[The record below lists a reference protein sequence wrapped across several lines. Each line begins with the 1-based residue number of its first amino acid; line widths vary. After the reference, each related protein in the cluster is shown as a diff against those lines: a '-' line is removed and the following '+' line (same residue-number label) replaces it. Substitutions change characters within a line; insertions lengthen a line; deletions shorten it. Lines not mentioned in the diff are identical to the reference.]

1 MWYQLRICE
10 FKHWNIQMSKT
21 HILLSVNF
29 SYPPTILPSSYVS
42 IPIGPPVASRAL
54 DKSITNF
61 ANIFSMFSS
70 IYTNWSIYFATEKAN
85 CVTCTSMNEWI
96 FVRMI
101 PTYIRNSKNYQSWS
115 DGQKLQN
122 SRSKNVRIVK
132 LIDDDLLLF
141 RKTLEF
147 RMFFYQLWRKKWLSN
162 CRQCEECVR
171 RNLFIRKA

>member
-10 FKHWNIQMSKT
+10 FKHWNIQMSET

-54 DKSITNF
+54 DKRITNF

-115 DGQKLQN
+115 DVRKLHRVQKCPYCKTY
-122 SRSKNVRIVK
+122 RWWFTVISKDSWVSNVFLSAVAEKMIIK
-132 LIDDDLLLF
+132 L
-141 RKTLEF
+141 
-147 RMFFYQLWRKKWLSN
+147 
-162 CRQCEECVR
+162 
-171 RNLFIRKA
+171 